1 MTPPKVLNEKALKE
15 RELQIIN
22 AAVSLIEQDGI
33 ENLTMDKVVAQV
45 PFSKGT
51 VYKHFI
57 GKEDLLLA
65 ISNYSLEVLGDL
77 FYRAYQ
83 FEACTRSRMMLL
95 NFSYLIYAILYPA
108 LFQCVMCAKSPNV
121 VGKSSS
127 KNIIE
132 AESLEIQLMTSIHG
146 IVEAGLADGSLVLP
160 NNMDIQQL
168 CFSNWSMAYGTIT
181 LLSGEVEQCSGRTNL
196 IVEREL
202 FNISNL
208 LFDGLNWQSTSQ
220 NSNHCLDLQNALA
233 DLFPQELARINAIGR
248 QLNFASFT

>member
-1 MTPPKVLNEKALKE
+1 MTPPKLLDETALKE

-22 AAVSLIEQDGI
+22 SAVLLIQKNGI

-65 ISNYSLEVLGDL
+65 ISNYSIEVLGDL

-83 FEACTRSRMMLL
+83 FKGCARSRMLLL
-95 NFSYLIYAILYPA
+95 NFSYLIYAMLYPA
-108 LFQCVMCAKSPNV
+108 LFQCVMCSKSPNV
-121 VGKSSS
+121 VGKSSD
-127 KNIIE
+127 KHINE
-132 AESLEIQLMTSIHG
+132 GERLEVKLMTSIHG
-146 IVEAGLADGSLVLP
+146 IVDDGLNDNSLALP
-160 NNMDIQQL
+160 FNMDIQQL
-168 CFSNWSMAYGTIT
+168 CFSNWSMAYGAIT

-202 FNISNL
+202 FNLSNM
-208 LFDGLNWQSTSQ
+208 LFDGMGWQPLTKDR
-220 NSNHCLDLQNALA
+220 NHHTELQTALA
-233 DLFPQELARINAIGR
+233 ELFPEELASIKAKGR
-248 QLNFASFT
+248 ELNFNSFS

>member
-1 MTPPKVLNEKALKE
+1 MTPPKLLDEAALKE

-22 AAVSLIEQDGI
+22 SAVLLIQQNGI

-65 ISNYSLEVLGDL
+65 ISNYSIEVLGDL

-83 FEACTRSRMMLL
+83 FKGCARSRMLLL

-108 LFQCVMCAKSPNV
+108 LFQCVMCSKSPNV
-121 VGKSSS
+121 AGKSSE
-127 KNIIE
+127 KHINE
-132 AESLEIQLMTSIHG
+132 GERLEVKLMTSIHG
-146 IVEAGLADGSLVLP
+146 IVEDGLNDNSLALP
-160 NNMDIQQL
+160 MSMDIQQL
-168 CFSNWSMAYGTIT
+168 CFSNWSMAYGAIT

-202 FNISNL
+202 FNLSNL
-208 LFDGLNWQSTSQ
+208 LFDGMSWQPLTKNRS
-220 NSNHCLDLQNALA
+220 HCAELQIALA
-233 DLFPQELARINAIGR
+233 ELFPQELEQIKAKGR
-248 QLNFASFT
+248 ELNFDSFS